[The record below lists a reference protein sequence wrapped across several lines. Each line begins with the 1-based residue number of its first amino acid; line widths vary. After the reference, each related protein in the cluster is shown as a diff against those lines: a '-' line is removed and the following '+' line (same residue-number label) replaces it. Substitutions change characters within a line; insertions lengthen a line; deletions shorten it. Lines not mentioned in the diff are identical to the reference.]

1 MKQWLRA
8 LKSKA
13 VFACAL
19 GMISPAG
26 LTHDRQMRWSPSEDL
41 SHYSGLKGDASGG
54 GSTAFPAYLNA
65 ALQSPNYREGTRR
78 ASESACNAWV
88 AVQVINAYSSMYAYT
103 FHAPEAASS
112 SGDSRAV
119 SAVSAVSLVR
129 GVEDLARRARQK

>member
-8 LKSKA
+8 LTSTA
-13 VFACAL
+13 VFARAL

-41 SHYSGLKGDASGG
+41 SHYSGLDGDASGG

-78 ASESACNAWV
+78 ASESACSAWV

-119 SAVSAVSLVR
+119 SAVSLVR